1 MNTEKQI
8 ENIQNFTLHRPY
20 ILTIVNHGKPQKSET
35 SSEEYLVQLMN
46 MPVSK
51 ASIFG
56 DDVWEMCIRDRCRS
70 ASSSQKCQRFK
81 VKS

>member
-56 DDVWEMCIRDRCRS
+56 DDVW
-70 ASSSQKCQRFK
+70 
-81 VKS
+81 